1 MLQINNLT
9 CGYDARFSLTDI
21 NLKIKERE
29 FIGIIGPNGSGKT
42 TLFRAITKIIR
53 PEKGDILFDEINLT
67 DMNFKNLAQKMAV
80 VSQNVDVDLMMSVE
94 EFVLLGRIPH
104 RQKIQFFESKN
115 DEKIANEAM
124 ILTDTFKFKDR
135 PMGSLSGG
143 ERQLVYI
150 ARALAQKPK
159 LLLLDEPTN
168 QLDIA
173 HQVKIMDLIK
183 KLNKERNITV
193 VIVLH
198 DLNLAS
204 EYCDRLVLINNG
216 RLHKMGLPDDVL
228 TYQTIEEVYKT
239 VVLVQKNPVSKKPY
253 VFLVPERRGGETK

>member
-1 MLQINNLT
+1 MLEINNLT
-9 CGYDARFSLTDI
+9 CGYDTRFSLTDI
-21 NLKIKERE
+21 NFKIKEKE

-42 TLFRAITKIIR
+42 TLFRAITKIIY
-53 PEKGDILFDEINLT
+53 PKSGKIYFDGIDLSEINF
-67 DMNFKNLAQKMAV
+67 MELARKLAV
-80 VSQNVDVDLMMSVE
+80 VSQNSDIDLMLSVE

-104 RQKIQFFESKN
+104 RGKIQFFESN
-115 DEKIANEAM
+115 DDEKIADEAM
-124 ILTDTFKFKDR
+124 VLTDTFGFR
-135 PMGSLSGG
+135 ERQMGSLSGG

-159 LLLLDEPTN
+159 MLLLDEPTN

-216 RLHKMGLPDDVL
+216 KVFKIGTPGEVL

-239 VVLVQKNPVSKKPY
+239 VVLVKENPLSKKPY
-253 VFLVPERRGGETK
+253 VFLVSEGKGGAK

>member
-1 MLQINNLT
+1 MLEINNLT

-21 NLKIKERE
+21 NIKIKENE
-29 FIGIIGPNGSGKT
+29 FLGIIGPNGSGKT
-42 TLFRAITKIIR
+42 TLFRAITKIIHPR
-53 PEKGDILFDEINLT
+53 NGGIFLDGIDLDEI
-67 DMNFKNLAQKMAV
+67 DFKGLARKLAV
-80 VSQNVDVDLMMSVE
+80 VSQNFDIDMMMSVE
-94 EFVLLGRIPH
+94 EFVLLGRIPY
-104 RQKIQFFESKN
+104 RQRIQLFESK
-115 DEKIANEAM
+115 DDGKIVNEAM
-124 ILTDTFKFKDR
+124 VLTDTLEFRKR
-135 PMGSLSGG
+135 LMGSLSGG

-183 KLNKERNITV
+183 RLNKERNITV

-216 RLHKMGLPDDVL
+216 RVHKIGSPCEVL

-239 VVLVQKNPVSKKPY
+239 VVLVKENPLSKKPY
-253 VFLVPERRGGETK
+253 VFLVSEGKGGAK

>member
-1 MLQINNLT
+1 MLEIKNLT
-9 CGYDARFSLTDI
+9 CGYDARFSLKDI
-21 NLKIKERE
+21 NLTIKNKE
-29 FIGIIGPNGSGKT
+29 FVGIIGPNGSGKT
-42 TLFRAITKIIR
+42 TFFRAITKIIR
-53 PEKGDILFDEINLT
+53 PEKGGIYFGGTNLNDIS
-67 DMNFKNLAQKMAV
+67 FKDLAKNMAV
-80 VSQNVDVDLMMSVE
+80 VSQNFDIDLMMGVE

-104 RQKIQFFESKN
+104 RENIQFFESIN
-115 DEKIANEAM
+115 DEKISYEAM
-124 ILTDTFKFKDR
+124 VLTDTLKFKDR
-135 PMGSLSGG
+135 AMGNLSGG

-204 EYCDRLVLINNG
+204 EYCDRLILIDNG
-216 RLHKMGLPDDVL
+216 KVHKIGSPGEVL
-228 TYQTIEEVYKT
+228 TYMTIEEVYKT
-239 VVLVQKNPVSKKPY
+239 VVLVKENPLSKKPY
-253 VFLVPERRGGETK
+253 VFLVSEGSVKR